1 MWPVSKMFRALF
13 GAPIVRAPK
22 PANQTRYR
30 YVINGR
36 TYEADTLA
44 ECLQRYNAD
53 VGLLGPW
60 GAVGE
65 GVSDE
70 ARARAKETL
79 VSFLNEE
86 QRKTFE
92 EEHFFEVIGS
102 QGNRYRIMTN
112 GSASGNVTW
121 RAPGSE
127 MLQNLLPNAH
137 FTVGGTYCAYPRK
150 TDWNGKAIPV
160 LDQILGQMLELV
172 ADENAYLAKANLF
185 GGTYPSTYTGRES
198 WRPPA
203 PLEGFGAQ
211 NDWAQEIARGMQAA
225 LHIQGGPAAVQ
236 VQQVAWGVERYEF
249 RNDT

>member
-1 MWPVSKMFRALF
+1 MWPVTKLFRALF

-22 PANQTRYR
+22 PAHQRRYR
-30 YVINGR
+30 YIVNGR

-44 ECLQRYNAD
+44 ECLQRYNVD
-53 VGLLGPW
+53 VGLLQPW
-60 GAVGE
+60 GSVGE

-70 ARARAKETL
+70 AKARAKETL

-112 GSASGNVTW
+112 LGSASGNVTW
-121 RAPGSE
+121 QAPGSE

-203 PLEGFGAQ
+203 PLPLEGFGAQ
-211 NDWAQEIARGMQAA
+211 ADWAQEIARGMQAA
-225 LHIQGGPAAVQ
+225 LRIQGQP
-236 VQQVAWGVERYEF
+236 VAWGVERYEF